1 MGSRERSFAQLPP
14 YFEALFYFPVKR
26 VNRGDSGFFVI
37 SGMYGASL
45 NLLNCRV
52 QSKSEIFED
61 YGLMKFEPGGFARG
75 TSVPANHRR
84 EYIRNPPPLPLP
96 ESRP

>member
-1 MGSRERSFAQLPP
+1 MGSDKDGSFARKIRPIRK
-14 YFEALFYFPVKR
+14 F
-26 VNRGDSGFFVI
+26 SSI
-37 SGMYGASL
+37 SRRKGLTAATRTAAFSVCLIPGMHGGSL

-75 TSVPANHRR
+75 TSIPANHRR
-84 EYIRNPPPLPLP
+84 EYIR
-96 ESRP
+96 